1 MDIKLK
7 GILPRNLRIL
17 GFKPG
22 DKIYMA
28 EQVPNSKFRAVR
40 FKVLRNEEELYVTVT
55 SENYVKL

>member
-7 GILPRNLRIL
+7 GILPRNLRDIGL
-17 GFKPG
+17 KPG
-22 DKIYMA
+22 DLIYHA
-28 EQVPNSKFRAVR
+28 EQVENSKFGTVR